1 MNLDGAR
8 MLCGGDMY
16 LQGHGWHPVLDVKE
30 TAGKFPM
37 MELFNGGQF
46 SVQK

>member
-1 MNLDGAR
+1 MKVDGAR
-8 MLCGGDMY
+8 MLCGEDMY
-16 LQGHGWHPVLDVKE
+16 QQGHGWNPVLCVKE

-46 SVQK
+46 SVQE